1 MCTVKMKIGEIESR
15 RQDIP
20 AKAGIYK
27 IEVPDGMEIYFDD
40 PAPEDRGKAAYDP
53 ARLSEIYKKNGCSI
67 LYIGKA
73 GGKRGLRQRLMQYAR
88 TLFHNGKSH
97 RGGRAIRQI
106 RGFENLIVECKTCK
120 DRDEC
125 DLKESAALKK
135 IRQLHG
141 NYPVANRRG

>member
-1 MCTVKMKIGEIESR
+1 MTLGEIKSR

-20 AKAGIYK
+20 TEAGIYR
-27 IEVPDGMEIYFDD
+27 IIVPQGMEIRFRA
-40 PAPEDRGKAAYDP
+40 PLPEDQENPAYDP

-106 RGFENLIVECKTCK
+106 RGFENLIVECRTCEDCK
-120 DRDEC
+120 SEERAE
-125 DLKESAALKK
+125 LKEF
-135 IRQLHG
+135 RQLHG

>member
-27 IEVPDGMEIYFDD
+27 IEVPDGMEVYFDD
-40 PAPEDRGKAAYDP
+40 PAPEDRGKVVYDP
-53 ARLSEIYKKNGCSI
+53 ARLLEIYERNGCSI

-73 GGKRGLRQRLMQYAR
+73 EGKNGLRQRLMQYAR

-106 RGFENLIVECKTCK
+106 RGFENLIVECRTCEDCK
-120 DRDEC
+120 SEEHAE
-125 DLKESAALKK
+125 LKEF
-135 IRQLHG
+135 RQLHG

>member
-20 AKAGIYK
+20 DKAGIYK

-53 ARLSEIYKKNGCSI
+53 ARLSEIYKSNHSRI
-67 LYIGKA
+67 LYIAKA

-106 RGFENLIVECKTCK
+106 RGFENLIVECRTCEDCK
-120 DRDEC
+120 SEERAE
-125 DLKESAALKK
+125 LKEF
-135 IRQLHG
+135 RQLHG

>member
-106 RGFENLIVECKTCK
+106 RGFENLIVKCEFCDGCK
-120 DRDEC
+120 DYAAKERAE
-125 DLKESAALKK
+125 LKEF
-135 IRQLHG
+135 RQLHG